1 MVDLKGS
8 SSEGMPA
15 RERFTH
21 AHTRDTETDR
31 EKEVKSE
38 PRTSWKSWWLCWLSS
53 VAPHFRPPFVLCL

>member
-1 MVDLKGS
+1 MVDLKES

-21 AHTRDTETDR
+21 AHTRDTKRDR

-38 PRTSWKSWWLCWLSS
+38 PRTSWKSW
-53 VAPHFRPPFVLCL
+53 